1 MTARICLL
9 SPAPIW
15 VNPRLVKEA
24 DALHEAGYDVV
35 AGYRADGPTDRDDAI
50 LEGKPWRW
58 HRVDVARDR
67 RPFAWMRAAA
77 RQRTAEWIVRAGLRS
92 ARAEQA
98 AYCRGDGV
106 LARWAAA
113 QNAALYIAHTQP
125 VLSVAARVAAARGV
139 PFGFDCEDLLAEEAA
154 DGGRAAWRR
163 PMISHIERRCLP
175 RAAYVSAT
183 SVPMAEY
190 LAGRYGLRTT
200 RVWHNCFP
208 AADAAA
214 LRGPADRPPPAG
226 PVELAWIS
234 ATVGPGRGLEDI
246 FAALP
251 KLGGRVVLHL
261 YGAVPPGQSEWLEKQ
276 LAPVRER
283 SAVVLHPLQPA
294 DAILAAL
301 AHHQIGLSLDG
312 GETLNRSLTVSN
324 KFFLY
329 LQAGLAC
336 VATDTPGHRSVFPSG
351 AGFGG
356 MYQPGNVR
364 SLAAVLETLA
374 NPAALAAA
382 QRASWIAGRTTYVW
396 EHEKP
401 QFLDTVAGA
410 LAGTLLAKRRMT
422 PAGSA
427 AAGC

>member
-9 SPAPIW
+9 SPAPVW

-24 DALHEAGYDVV
+24 DALHEAGYDVT
-35 AGYRADGPTDRDDAI
+35 AGYRADGPADRDDAI
-50 LEGKPWRW
+50 LKGKPWRW
-58 HRVDVARDR
+58 HRIDVARDR
-67 RPFAWMRAAA
+67 QPAAWMRAAV
-77 RQRTAEWIVRAGLRS
+77 RQRAAEWIVRAGVRS
-92 ARAEQA
+92 ARAERA

-113 QNAALYIAHTQP
+113 QDAALYIAHTQP
-125 VLSVAARVAAARGV
+125 ALAVVAKAAASRGV
-139 PFGFDCEDLLAEEAA
+139 PFAFDCEDLLAEDAA

-163 PMISHIERRCLP
+163 PMITHIERRYLP

-208 AADAAA
+208 AADAAV
-214 LRGPADRPPPAG
+214 LRGPADRPGPAG

-246 FAALP
+246 FAAMP
-251 KLGGRVVLHL
+251 KLGGRVALHL
-261 YGAVPPGQSEWLEKQ
+261 YGAVAAGQSEWLDKQ
-276 LAPVRER
+276 LGPVRER
-283 SAVVLHPLQPA
+283 SAVMLHPLQPP
-294 DAILAAL
+294 DAMLTAL
-301 AHHQIGLSLDG
+301 AHHQVGLSLDG
-312 GETLNRSLTVSN
+312 DETLNRSLTVSN

-336 VATDTPGHRSVFPSG
+336 VATDTPGHRSVFPPG

-356 MYQPGNVR
+356 MYRPGDVR

-374 NPAALAAA
+374 NPLALAAA
-382 QRASWIAGRTTYVW
+382 QRAAWIAGRTTYVW

-401 QFLDTVAGA
+401 QFLETVASA
-410 LAGTLLAKRRMT
+410 LAGTLSASRRMT
-422 PAGSA
+422 PAGSS
-427 AAGC
+427 AAGA

>member
-9 SPAPIW
+9 SPAPVW

-50 LEGKPWRW
+50 LKDKPWRW

-67 RPFAWMRAAA
+67 QPFAWMRAAV
-77 RQRTAEWIVRAGLRS
+77 RQRIAEWIVRAGLRS
-92 ARAEQA
+92 AHAEQA

-125 VLSVAARVAAARGV
+125 VLSVAARVAIARGV
-139 PFGFDCEDLLAEEAA
+139 PFGFDCEDLLVEEAA

-190 LAGRYGLRTT
+190 LAGRYGLRST

-214 LRGPADRPPPAG
+214 LRGPADRSPPAG

-246 FAALP
+246 FAAVP
-251 KLGGRVVLHL
+251 RLGGRVALHL

-312 GETLNRSLTVSN
+312 AETLNRSLTVSN

-356 MYQPGNVR
+356 MYQPGDVR

-374 NPAALAAA
+374 KPAALAAA

-410 LAGTLLAKRRMT
+410 LAGTLAATRRTT
-422 PAGSA
+422 PAASA
-427 AAGC
+427 AAHS

>member
-9 SPAPIW
+9 SPAPVW

-50 LEGKPWRW
+50 LNGKPWRW
-58 HRVDVARDR
+58 HRIDLARDR
-67 RPFAWMRAAA
+67 QPAAWTRVAL
-77 RQRTAEWIVRAGLRS
+77 RQRAAEWIVRAGVRS
-92 ARAEQA
+92 ARAERA

-113 QNAALYIAHTQP
+113 QDAALYIAHTQP
-125 VLSVAARVAAARGV
+125 VLAVVAKAAASRGV
-139 PFGFDCEDLLAEEAA
+139 PFAFDCEDLLAEEAA

-163 PMISHIERRCLP
+163 PMISHIERRYLP

-190 LAGRYGLRTT
+190 LAGRYGLRST
-200 RVWHNCFP
+200 RVWHNCSP

-214 LRGPADRPPPAG
+214 LRGPADRPAPAG

-234 ATVGPGRGLEDI
+234 ATIGPGRGLEDI
-246 FAALP
+246 FAAVP
-251 KLGGRVVLHL
+251 KLGGRVALHL
-261 YGAVPPGQSEWLEKQ
+261 YGAVASGQSEWLDTQ

-294 DAILAAL
+294 DGLLTAL

-336 VATDTPGHRSVFPSG
+336 VATDTPGHRSVFPPA

-356 MYQPGNVR
+356 LYRPGDVR
-364 SLAAVLETLA
+364 SLAAILETLA

-382 QRASWIAGRTTYVW
+382 QRAAWIAGRTTYVW

-401 QFLDTVAGA
+401 HFLDTVAGA
-410 LAGTLLAKRRMT
+410 LAGTLSARRRMT

-427 AAGC
+427 GAHS